1 MTATLDLLRREFPE
15 FDVATLPAIPDGF
28 ECCAWHNDTCPVWF
42 ETSLAPMDST
52 DAATR
57 MMIAIDYADASIREY
72 PESPRFGLHM
82 QDGDDCS
89 PEIVCQSNDWSK
101 IVAAVHFIR
110 FVRKLGLAFHPDTRG
125 VDYINED
132 GSRTFSDDEAEIYE
146 ASIDAVMDDTDAYE
160 FGLRIWAA
168 LKLIEA

>member
-28 ECCAWHNDTCPVWF
+28 ECCAWRNDTLPLWY
-42 ETSLAPMDST
+42 ETSLAD
-52 DAATR
+52 DDATR

-82 QDGDDCS
+82 HDGDDCT
-89 PEIVCQSNDWSK
+89 PKFVCHSDDWGK

-125 VDYINED
+125 ADYINED
-132 GSRTFSDDEAEIYE
+132 GSRTFSDDDARIYE

-168 LKLIEA
+168 LKLIEG